1 MFYSPVRSPVTVQV
15 FFSLVAHACQVFL
28 QVHVGEEDAG
38 AEGTLEMQFQVIV
51 FSQVFLILLISV
63 R

>member
-28 QVHVGEEDAG
+28 QVCLREEDAS
-38 AEGTLEMQFQVIV
+38 AEGTLEILLQVIV
-51 FSQVFLILLISV
+51 FAQVILFLLVNV